1 MNPRVRFAI
10 VTVCGLLALAILGIF
25 VRNYEFESA
34 ARALK
39 AGEYSK
45 ATLKLKILAHLGD
58 GSAQYILGGMYAT
71 GVGVEKNDS
80 EAIRWFRRAAI
91 RTHGESDPAAA
102 AELAV
107 ARDYAE
113 GIEGVKPDPAES
125 LKWLRRAA
133 EGGSKEAIRELQEP
147 HNK

>member
-1 MNPRVRFAI
+1 MKPRVRFVIAG
-10 VTVCGLLALAILGIF
+10 VCGLLALVILGRV
-25 VRNYEFESA
+25 VRNYEFESV

-45 ATLKLKILAHLGD
+45 ATPKLKILAHLGD
-58 GSAQYILGGMYAT
+58 SSAQYILGGMYAT

-80 EAIRWFRRAAI
+80 EAIRWFRRAAL
-91 RTHGESDPAAA
+91 RTSGESDPVAA

-133 EGGSKEAIRELQEP
+133 EGGSKEAIRELQEQS
-147 HNK
+147 N